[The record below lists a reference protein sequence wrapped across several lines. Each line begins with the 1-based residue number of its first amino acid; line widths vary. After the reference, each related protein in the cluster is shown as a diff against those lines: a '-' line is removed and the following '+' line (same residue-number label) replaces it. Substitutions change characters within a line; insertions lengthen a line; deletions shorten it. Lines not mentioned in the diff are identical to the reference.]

1 MKHASFLNH
10 LQQRRENAGAARDLS
25 RERVYRWLENMLGM
39 LFPQFEQQQYSQTLL
54 STRWNDSQRELQ
66 HFFQIL
72 GHAGHDALHFHDAI
86 ESLDTRLQADAQSM
100 LAGDPAANSLDE
112 VILAYPGFLAIAVH
126 RMAHILYRYDV
137 PLLPRVLSEQ
147 AHHLTGIDIHPG
159 AQIGDRFCIDHGT
172 GIVIGET
179 SVIGNDVK
187 IYQGVTLGA
196 LSVEK
201 RLAKVR
207 RHPHIEDRVIVY
219 ANATILGGE
228 TCVGH
233 DSIIGGNVW
242 LTESVCPYAL
252 VYHRPDIQVRS
263 KNSKSP
269 EWCQEARL
277 KKQITTRS
285 ANADKQPANPEGIDG
300 EINGPDKS

>member
-1 MKHASFLNH
+1 MKHASFLNR
-10 LQQRRENAGAARDLS
+10 LQQRRESAGAARELS

-66 HFFQIL
+66 HFLQIL
-72 GHAGHDALHFHDAI
+72 GHTGSDALRFHDAV
-86 ESLDTRLQADAQSM
+86 ESLDTRLHADAQSM

-137 PLLPRVLSEQ
+137 PLLPRLLSEQ

-172 GIVIGET
+172 GIVIGGT

-207 RHPHIEDRVIVY
+207 RHPHIEDRVIIY
-219 ANATILGGE
+219 ANATILGGS
-228 TCVGH
+228 TRVGH

-242 LTESVCPYAL
+242 LTESVCPYAV

-263 KNSKSP
+263 KNGKSP
-269 EWCQEARL
+269 KWCHEDSSTSS
-277 KKQITTRS
+277 IPHPTES
-285 ANADKQPANPEGIDG
+285 AEK
-300 EINGPDKS
+300 